1 MIRFFVRLFLLVIV
15 AVLVFLVW
23 AVWPRTGNL
32 RDFDADA
39 VARLETVMWRDH
51 YERDYTDLW
60 LQLYRLHQREYHFSP
75 MQSYQL
81 ATSAAQAAKIF
92 QPTTSRDEAQI
103 ALPELTK
110 YYALLQEKSG
120 ESFDPAKVAASE
132 LDWWQLRRET
142 NAPEKYGAAMA
153 RVTEEIF
160 GIANPSVTT
169 AALDRARMMRYR
181 DDRRDGKMQASDWAH
196 LEKHLIESYRELKK
210 GVARTP

>member
-81 ATSAAQAAKIF
+81 ATSAAQAAKALGLTRRTILYYHSGAK
-92 QPTTSRDEAQI
+92 PIPIYI
-103 ALPELTK
+103 ALACEGWEHRQLK
-110 YYALLQEKSG
+110 
-120 ESFDPAKVAASE
+120 AA
-132 LDWWQLRRET
+132 
-142 NAPEKYGAAMA
+142 
-153 RVTEEIF
+153 
-160 GIANPSVTT
+160 
-169 AALDRARMMRYR
+169 
-181 DDRRDGKMQASDWAH
+181 
-196 LEKHLIESYRELKK
+196 
-210 GVARTP
+210 